1 MTETQEK
8 YYLEKLKQGVE
19 NKLQWGN
26 SEDWR
31 HSDYKNLSEVIY
43 NESKILLSTSTLKRV
58 WGKIKYEGMPNAT
71 TLDAL
76 SMFIGFTNWL
86 DFKNRADETFI
97 ENREKSK
104 TIEKKYPQQAP
115 AITLPIKQITLFIGG
130 AIVITGLIFIL
141 KSFTSIDNVQK
152 VEIPENFVFEVSK
165 APDAGIP
172 QTVMIDIDISG
183 FIVDS
188 LYLVESSRK
197 RKEYLSKNQKRHP
210 YFCALPGSQSVTLMF
225 KDQVIKKLEFYVQT
239 DGWQAVTSNKNKGS
253 DKHWMVNLP
262 TFLPASPIEDGSLTI
277 TKATL
282 SKHNVEVHDN
292 LWTSFYNFTD
302 LGIDADNYS
311 MTTRIKNSFEDGA
324 TTCQLAVC
332 SIATEKGLHEVWL
345 VAPGCSKFTHL
356 LFGSGSMLDNKV
368 VDLSGF
374 EVDMNKWQDL
384 AWKVKDKSVEVFLNG
399 KEVYK
404 AKYKTSLGKIKGLK
418 YQFKGA
424 GGKVDY
430 LRLRDNEGKL
440 LYQNEFDEEV
450 ELITSAK

>member
-8 YYLEKLKQGVE
+8 YYLERLKQTVE
-19 NKLQWGN
+19 DKLQWGD
-26 SEDWR
+26 SDDWR

-76 SMFIGFTNWL
+76 SIFVGYNNWL
-86 DFKNRADETFI
+86 DFKNRSD
-97 ENREKSK
+97 
-104 TIEKKYPQQAP
+104 EKKESGIEQETDLEPQLEDTKPP
-115 AITLPIKQITLFIGG
+115 AVVLPVRQIVFFLVG
-130 AIVITGLIFIL
+130 AMVVTGLVFIL
-141 KSFTSIDNVQK
+141 KSFTSIDNAHR

-165 APDAGIP
+165 KTEAGIP

-183 FIVDS
+183 FTVDS

-210 YFCALPGSQSVTLMF
+210 YFCALPGIQTVTLMF
-225 KDQVIKKLEFYVQT
+225 KDQVIKKLEFYVET
-239 DGWQAVTSNKNKGS
+239 DGWQAVTSNKDQNS
-253 DKHWMVNLP
+253 SQYWLMSLP
-262 TFLPASPIEDGSLTI
+262 TFLPASPIEAGSLTV
-277 TKATL
+277 TEATL
-282 SKHNVEVHDN
+282 NKHNVEVHEN

-302 LGIDADNYS
+302 FEIDADNYS
-311 MTTRIKNSFEDGA
+311 MTTRIKNSLEDGA
-324 TTCQLAVC
+324 TTCQLTVC
-332 SIATEKGLHEVWL
+332 SITTENGLQEVWL

-356 LFGSGSMLDNKV
+356 LFGSGRMLDNKV

-374 EVDMNKWQDL
+374 EVDLNEWQDL
-384 AWKVKDKSVEVFLNG
+384 AWKVKDKSVEVYLNG

-404 AKYKTSLGKIKGLK
+404 SDYKSSLGKITGLK

-430 LRLRDNEGKL
+430 LRLRDNDGKI
-440 LYQNEFDEEV
+440 LYQNEFNEELV
-450 ELITSAK
+450 SEVN